1 MMRPNMV
8 GWILAGFFLVGGI
21 AFFIFM
27 PEIWIGQIWIAVAVF
42 LIGIYVFMNMRGDR
56 MSALRRTGTPANAT
70 ILEMTQTGIYI
81 NEMPQVRFKLRVQ
94 PTGGTAY
101 EMNRTMTIPHIALGS
116 LGIGKTLDA
125 YIDKKD
131 PSNVMV
137 DWYGSEQVPGQMPMS
152 ISQNAG
158 QPMGINDPV
167 AQQAVMQAL
176 GEHGI
181 DTSSGTVD
189 LRKVPGARA
198 AVLAALQRHGV
209 DAAHSTAAAD
219 PTTSIEDKGTPMD
232 RMAKLKE
239 LRAADLITQE
249 EFEQQRR
256 RVLEDI

>member
-1 MMRPNMV
+1 MRPNMI
-8 GWILAGFFLVGGI
+8 GWILAGFFLVAGI
-21 AFFIFM
+21 AFYIVM

-42 LIGIYVFMNMRGDR
+42 LIGLYVLMNMRGDR
-56 MSALRRTGTPANAT
+56 MAALRRSGTPATAT
-70 ILEMTQTGIYI
+70 IQEMTQTGVYI

-94 PTGGTAY
+94 PAGGSAY

-116 LGIGKTLDA
+116 LGIGKTLSA

-131 PSNVMV
+131 PNNVMV
-137 DWYGSEQVPGQMPMS
+137 DWYGSGSGQMPMS
-152 ISQNAG
+152 ISENAG
-158 QPMGINDPV
+158 QPSAINDPV

-198 AVLAALQRHGV
+198 AVLAALQRHGI
-209 DAAHSTAAAD
+209 DAAHTTAAAD
-219 PTTSIEDKGTPMD
+219 PSTPIQDKGTPMD
-232 RMAKLKE
+232 RIAKLHE
-239 LRAADLITQE
+239 LRNADLITDE
-249 EFEQQRR
+249 EFEQQRK